1 MSVFLPTAPLVNVVP
16 TGVIIDTAVV
26 IIVCLL
32 IVGIKHRKNSPGE
45 NEDYTVAVATAF
57 CLLLLAIVVFSQLPL

>member
-1 MSVFLPTAPLVNVVP
+1 MSVFLPTAPLVNVVS
-16 TGVIIDTAVV
+16 TGIIIDTAVV

-45 NEDYTVAVATAF
+45 DYTVAVATAF
-57 CLLLLAIVVFSQLPL
+57 RLLLLAIVVFSQLPL